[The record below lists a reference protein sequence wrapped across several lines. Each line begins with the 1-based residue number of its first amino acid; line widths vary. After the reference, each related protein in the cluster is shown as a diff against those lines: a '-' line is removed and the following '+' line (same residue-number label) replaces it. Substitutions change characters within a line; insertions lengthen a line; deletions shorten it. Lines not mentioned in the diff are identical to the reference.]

1 MELRSVE
8 AIVRA
13 LNDAKVRYLIVGG
26 LAVNA
31 HGFVRLTVDVDMV
44 IGLERENIVRG
55 LHALEGIDYHMSI
68 PVTHEAF
75 ADPALRESW
84 RREKGMVLL
93 KLWSDAHRRTPVDVF
108 IYEPFDFERVFAA
121 ATSAPVL
128 GSLNA
133 PMVDYDTLVAM
144 KREAGRP
151 QDLIDL
157 AELERWQRLKKEG
170 LS

>member
-1 MELRSVE
+1 MEVRSIE

-13 LNDAKVRYLIVGG
+13 LNEARVKYLIVGG

-31 HGFVRLTVDVDMV
+31 HGFVRLTVDVDLV

-55 LHALEGIDYHMSI
+55 LNALEGIDYHMSI
-68 PVTHEAF
+68 PVTPETF
-75 ADPALRESW
+75 ADPALRETW
-84 RREKGMVLL
+84 RKEKGMIVL
-93 KLWSDAHRRTPVDVF
+93 KLWSDTHRRTPVDVF
-108 IYEPFDFERVFAA
+108 IYEPFAFEDEFSA
-121 ATSAPVL
+121 ATWAPVI

-133 PMVDYDTLVAM
+133 PMVGYDALVAM
-144 KREAGRP
+144 KRVAGRP